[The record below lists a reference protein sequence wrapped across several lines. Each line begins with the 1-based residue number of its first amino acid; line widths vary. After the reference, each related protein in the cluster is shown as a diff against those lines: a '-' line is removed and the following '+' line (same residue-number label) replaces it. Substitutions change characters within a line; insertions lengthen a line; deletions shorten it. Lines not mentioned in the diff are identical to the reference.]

1 MPPRVA
7 TARLQPR
14 RPPASANLPNKA
26 VPCLLASNPS
36 QKLESRSSLKGN
48 PLSDSV
54 SSDSALVM
62 RTILALGMAG
72 LLAAPAFAADMPT
85 LTQDSG
91 APVGDNQHSKA
102 AGPDGGVLL
111 EDFHLIEKLARFD
124 RERIPE
130 RVVHARGTGAQ
141 GSF

>member
-26 VPCLLASNPS
+26 VPCLLSSNPS

-54 SSDSALVM
+54 SSD
-62 RTILALGMAG
+62 LALGLTAG
-72 LLAAPAFAADMPT
+72 RIWDARVTRVVLALA
-85 LTQDSG
+85 SG
-91 APVGDNQHSKA
+91 PVGLKSKMTIA
-102 AGPDGGVLL
+102 ALRIVGEDITFTRSHPPVL
-111 EDFHLIEKLARFD
+111 
-124 RERIPE
+124 
-130 RVVHARGTGAQ
+130 T
-141 GSF
+141 S

>member
-54 SSDSALVM
+54 SSD
-62 RTILALGMAG
+62 LALAPVRVQPAPSARDEVGVAEAG
-72 LLAAPAFAADMPT
+72 LAIAQRLAGERRHPATRRF
-85 LTQDSG
+85 QYR
-91 APVGDNQHSKA
+91 
-102 AGPDGGVLL
+102 
-111 EDFHLIEKLARFD
+111 LARGG
-124 RERIPE
+124 IPFRRLPE
-130 RVVHARGTGAQ
+130 AWVEVGLPPGK
-141 GSF
+141 